1 MAKLT
6 DTDKVD
12 IVRLVEK
19 GKAISALALDF
30 HVSEQTI
37 RNVVKK
43 AQKGLKKANA
53 AAWAKIKAGAALTP
67 RIAADLAA
75 ATAGITAP
83 CATVPGVKLDDCLKS
98 GLDSLSVKLDTA
110 TLAERITTKVAR
122 SAFRQAAQD
131 LSQALLRDEIT
142 EALAEFFPEKPL

>member
-75 ATAGITAP
+75 ATTGITAP
-83 CATVPGVKLDDCLKS
+83 CAPAAGVKVDGCIKS
-98 GLDSLSVKLDTA
+98 LPDSFSVKLGA
-110 TLAERITTKVAR
+110 GPLAERINTKLAR
-122 SAFRQAAQD
+122 SAYRKAAQD
-131 LSQALLRDEIT
+131 LSQAMLRDELT